1 MFRQITKKQE
11 IPLSVMTVRNYYNA
25 FTSKFLLQLVF
36 LIYHK
41 VYWLQFYDIYN
52 LLLEKSKSLIINK
65 TKKMSIFTIFTSYF
79 KKN

>member
-1 MFRQITKKQE
+1 MLRQITKKQE

-25 FTSKFLLQLVF
+25 FISKFLLELVF

-65 TKKMSIFTIFTSYF
+65 TKNMSIFTIFTSYF
-79 KKN
+79 LKN

>member
-1 MFRQITKKQE
+1 MEKQE

-41 VYWLQFYDIYN
+41 VYWLQLYDIYN
-52 LLLEKSKSLIINK
+52 LLHEKSTSLIINK
-65 TKKMSIFTIFTSYF
+65 TKNMNIFTIFTSYF